1 MRLGFIGTG
10 VITAHIVRG
19 LKGSELADWQVI
31 LSPRNE
37 AIAAELAGLPGVSVA
52 ADNQAVIDGAD
63 AVVLA
68 VRPQVAAEVIRP
80 LRFDPARPVISLIAA
95 TSLEDLGAWT
105 GAREICRAIPL
116 PSVEARTCV
125 TPVFPA
131 NPLAMQV
138 FDALGQAL
146 AVQDL
151 SAFDAY
157 ATGSAVMATWFGMAE
172 TAAGWMVDNGIPP
185 ADAET
190 YMRGL
195 FADLGVTVRDKTRS
209 LETLRHDHATKGGL
223 NEQIWRVFG
232 EKDGP
237 QALQAGM
244 SSVMARISGPK

>member
-37 AIAAELAGLPGVSVA
+37 AIAVELAGLPGVSVA
-52 ADNQAVIDGAD
+52 ADNQVVIDGAD

>member
-37 AIAAELAGLPGVSVA
+37 AIAVELAGLPGVSVA

-95 TSLEDLGAWT
+95 TSLEDLGTWT

-172 TAAGWMVDNGIPP
+172 TAAGWMVSNGIPP

>member
-37 AIAAELAGLPGVSVA
+37 AIAVELAGLPGVSVA

-95 TSLEDLGAWT
+95 TSLEDLGTWT

-125 TPVFPA
+125 TPVFPP

>member
-10 VITAHIVRG
+10 TITAHIVQG
-19 LKGSELADWQVI
+19 LKASGLADWQVV
-31 LSPRNE
+31 LSPRSE
-37 AIAAELAGLPGVSVA
+37 SVAATLAVLPGVSVA
-52 ADNQAVIDGAD
+52 ADNQAVIDNSD

-68 VRPQVAAEVIRP
+68 VRPQVVAEVLKP
-80 LRFDPARPVISLIAA
+80 LRFHPDRPLISLIAA

-105 GAREICRAIPL
+105 GAQQICRAIPL

-125 TPVFPA
+125 TPVFPP
-131 NPLAMQV
+131 NPLAMQL

-146 AVQDL
+146 PVHDL
-151 SAFDAY
+151 AAFDAY

-172 TAAGWMVDNGIPP
+172 TAAGWMVENGIPA

-232 EKDGP
+232 ENGGP
-237 QALQAGM
+237 QALSAGM
-244 SSVMARISGPK
+244 SSVMARIGGRK

>member
-37 AIAAELAGLPGVSVA
+37 AIAVELAGLPGVSVA

-172 TAAGWMVDNGIPP
+172 TAAGWMVANGIPP